1 VIVTGEF
8 IQSRTRCVRDRDV
21 VEPYSRGRRRFIRSH
36 PEAHRDILPSQIWP
50 KVNHRVDVAAAI
62 GAPRHSPRQRVVR
75 FPGELSGVATTHK
88 APSHVGIG
96 NIKEFAAADARCGNF
111 QHVSIPEDS
120 VTEFRVEVVPEA
132 HHCISSNGHVR
143 AGNHLVTDPI
153 LIGYECVIRRAIR

>member
-1 VIVTGEF
+1 MTGTREF
-8 IQSRTRCVRDRDV
+8 ISSGARRIRDRDV
-21 VEPYSRGRRRFIRSH
+21 VDPHTYGRDRFIRSH

-50 KVNHRVDVAAAI
+50 KVNHGVDVAAAI

-75 FPGELSGVATTHK
+75 FPGKLSGVTTTHK
-88 APSHVGIG
+88 APSHMGIG
-96 NIKEFAAADARCGNF
+96 YIKEFAAADARCGNF
-111 QHVSIPEDS
+111 QHVSIPVDS

-132 HHCISSNGHVR
+132 HHGIRSDGHVR